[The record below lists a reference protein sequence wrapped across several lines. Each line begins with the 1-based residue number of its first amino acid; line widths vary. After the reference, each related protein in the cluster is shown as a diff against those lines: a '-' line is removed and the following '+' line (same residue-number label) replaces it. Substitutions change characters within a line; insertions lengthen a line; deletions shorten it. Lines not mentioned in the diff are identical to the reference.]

1 MLTYSFENRGSQS
14 LYEYLYKR
22 IRDDIVGGKLKSGDK
37 LPSKRAFAKH
47 LDISTITVENAYA
60 QLMAEGYIYSQP
72 KSGYYV
78 SSIIPSYMQEW
89 KEKSEY
95 RIDNISSEKE
105 EYSADFAKNSA
116 SNGTFPFS
124 TWAKV
129 MRETLTDNP
138 AKLMIHSPSVGVSE
152 LRIAIANYLFQF
164 RGMNVDPDRIII
176 GAGTEYLYSLIIQL
190 LGFDKKYA
198 VEDPGYRKIAE
209 IYKANNVSCLHIPI
223 DDKGI
228 DVEALEKSE
237 GDVLHISPS
246 HHFPTGIV
254 TPVSRRYEILS
265 WASKSKE
272 RYIIEDDYDSEF
284 RLLGKPIP
292 SLQSIDALE
301 KVIYINTFSK
311 SLTPTIRI
319 SYMVLPESL
328 MEVYRNKLSFYSCT
342 VSTFEQYTLANFIS
356 KGYFEKHINRMR
368 NFYRSQRDIIMK
380 CIKRQPEFKRVSIKE
395 ENAGLHFILSFDTEL
410 SDDEI
415 IMKARQNGINLSC
428 LSQYFYNKENS
439 KEHAVIINY
448 SGIETEDIEKY
459 IPLLFGSVFQK

>member
-14 LYEYLYKR
+14 LYEYLYKQ
-22 IRDDIVGGKLKSGDK
+22 IRDDIVRGKLKSGDK
-37 LPSKRAFAKH
+37 LPSKRAFAEH

-78 SSIIPSYMQEW
+78 SSIVPSYIHEG
-89 KEKSEY
+89 KDKSEY
-95 RIDNISSEKE
+95 HIDKTFLEKE

-129 MRETLTDNP
+129 MRETLTDN
-138 AKLMIHSPSVGVSE
+138 AEKLMIHSPSVGVSE

-176 GAGTEYLYSLIIQL
+176 GAGTEYLYSIIIQL

-254 TPVSRRYEILS
+254 TPISRRYELLS

-328 MEVYRNKLSFYSCT
+328 MEVYRNRLSFYSCT

-368 NFYRSQRDIIMK
+368 NFYRSQRDIIMR
-380 CIKRQPEFKRVSIKE
+380 CIKKQPEFSRVSIKE

-410 SDDEI
+410 SDEEI

>member
-14 LYEYLYKR
+14 LYEYLYKQ
-22 IRDDIVGGKLKSGDK
+22 IRDDIVRGKLKSGDK
-37 LPSKRAFAKH
+37 LPSKRAFAEH

-78 SSIIPSYMQEW
+78 SSIVPSYIHEG
-89 KEKSEY
+89 KDKSEY
-95 RIDNISSEKE
+95 HIDKTFLEKE
-105 EYSADFAKNSA
+105 KYSADFAKNSA

-129 MRETLTDNP
+129 MRETLTDN
-138 AKLMIHSPSVGVSE
+138 AEKLMIHSPSVGVSE

-176 GAGTEYLYSLIIQL
+176 GAGTEYLYSIIIQL

-254 TPVSRRYEILS
+254 TPISRRYELLS

-328 MEVYRNKLSFYSCT
+328 MEVYRDRLSFYSCT

-368 NFYRSQRDIIMK
+368 NFYRSQRDIIMR
-380 CIKRQPEFKRVSIKE
+380 CIKKQPEFSRVSIKE

-410 SDDEI
+410 SDEEI